1 MTSDGQVASRWKLHR
16 KGRLEHNTKS
26 LVEWIDIFGLQF
38 ISSSGFPSVSLEGGF
53 VLGTGGCQL
62 TATDLLV
69 TSNSHRRQMTV
80 HRLHFFTLACCFVVD
95 DALISF
101 FS

>member
-1 MTSDGQVASRWKLHR
+1 M
-16 KGRLEHNTKS
+16 
-26 LVEWIDIFGLQF
+26 
-38 ISSSGFPSVSLEGGF
+38 
-53 VLGTGGCQL
+53 LGTGGCQL
-62 TATDLLV
+62 FYADFIPVGNHATNGKVMVTAPDLLV